1 MENEKSIHELI
12 TEQETKNIIFL
23 VPSYQRGY
31 RWQQVNVTDLL
42 NDLEEFIHSG
52 KETYS
57 LQPLVVY
64 FSNID
69 NTYHVVDG
77 QQRLTTIS
85 ILLGFLNLKQID
97 INYESRKGQQENH
110 YVESCKNID
119 QYHVNQA
126 YLTIKDWFEKH
137 TDEKE
142 NFIKLLTGALS
153 GQQVKFIWYCTD
165 DDEVATFIRLNK
177 DKISLTNSELI
188 KAMLLKKGNFDKDSI
203 LIQKSIAVEWN
214 KIENTFNDDAFWG
227 FIRPTEDNRATR
239 VDFLFEIIKDKNLLS
254 YTPKEDTGNDQ
265 YATFRYFYHYF
276 KNFKETAF
284 TKIWEKINT
293 IYNIF
298 AHWYNEI
305 EVYHYIGFLAI
316 DNPNC
321 ITDLIDKWL
330 TPGMTIDGFK
340 GSLKKRINIVIE
352 QKGCNVLSKQYKYT
366 EEERGTDKTAC
377 RPVLLLFNIQRI
389 IILNRNL
396 NKKSD
401 TQLFYK
407 FPFYLFKLENWNVEH
422 IASNTDNDLS
432 KPDAQKDWLKTFL
445 FDKSISEDISKEI
458 KKFIKDEPDIK
469 NFEEIRQELEKIQ
482 NESIKKEERMNDK
495 EKNQIW
501 NFCLLDEH
509 TNKSYGNSIF
519 PVKRRIIMGK
529 EMGKKYELNENL
541 DETTVP
547 NVVAF
552 VPGCTK
558 DAFIKAYTANATSHR
573 EWTRTDALA
582 YRKEMHECLRDE
594 FNVFLTKE

>member
-12 TEQETKNIIFL
+12 TEQETKNIRFL

-284 TKIWEKINT
+284 TKIWEKLILYT
-293 IYNIF
+293 ISS
-298 AHWYNEI
+298 H
-305 EVYHYIGFLAI
+305 IG
-316 DNPNC
+316 
-321 ITDLIDKWL
+321 ITK
-330 TPGMTIDGFK
+330 
-340 GSLKKRINIVIE
+340 
-352 QKGCNVLSKQYKYT
+352 
-366 EEERGTDKTAC
+366 
-377 RPVLLLFNIQRI
+377 
-389 IILNRNL
+389 
-396 NKKSD
+396 
-401 TQLFYK
+401 
-407 FPFYLFKLENWNVEH
+407 
-422 IASNTDNDLS
+422 
-432 KPDAQKDWLKTFL
+432 
-445 FDKSISEDISKEI
+445 
-458 KKFIKDEPDIK
+458 
-469 NFEEIRQELEKIQ
+469 
-482 NESIKKEERMNDK
+482 
-495 EKNQIW
+495 
-501 NFCLLDEH
+501 
-509 TNKSYGNSIF
+509 
-519 PVKRRIIMGK
+519 
-529 EMGKKYELNENL
+529 
-541 DETTVP
+541 
-547 NVVAF
+547 
-552 VPGCTK
+552 
-558 DAFIKAYTANATSHR
+558 
-573 EWTRTDALA
+573 
-582 YRKEMHECLRDE
+582 
-594 FNVFLTKE
+594 